1 MSILLSLLIFFFAVI
16 IHEYAH
22 GWVAWKLGDSTA
34 RIMGRLTL
42 NPIAHIDP
50 IGTIFL
56 PLFLII
62 THSPVLFG
70 WAKPVPV
77 DFFNLNNPK
86 KDMVWVGI
94 AGPAANIIFAIALSL
109 LLKLCR
115 GQACLSPT
123 ANYFL
128 ISVIT
133 SAIMANLVLAVFNL
147 LPIPP
152 LDGSRVAMGL
162 LPYNIGSEYAKI
174 EPYGFII
181 IFGLLWLGVINS
193 IIWPVVIFLARLLG
207 VNFGM

>member
-1 MSILLSLLIFFFAVI
+1 MNLLLSLCIFFFAVI

-34 RIMGRLTL
+34 RFMGRLTL

-50 IGTIFL
+50 VGTIFL

-70 WAKPVPV
+70 WAKPIPV

-86 KDMVWVGI
+86 RDMIWVGL

-109 LLKLCR
+109 LLKIPL
-115 GQACLSPT
+115 LT
-123 ANYFL
+123 ASQL
-128 ISVIT
+128 AVSVIT
-133 SAIMANLVLAVFNL
+133 TAITANLVLAVFNL

-152 LDGSRVAMGL
+152 LDGSRIAMGL
-162 LPYNIGSEYAKI
+162 TI
-174 EPYGFII
+174 
-181 IFGLLWLGVINS
+181 
-193 IIWPVVIFLARLLG
+193 
-207 VNFGM
+207 

>member
-1 MSILLSLLIFFFAVI
+1 MTVLLNLFIFFFAVI

-34 RIMGRLTL
+34 KFMGRLTL

-50 IGTIFL
+50 IGTIL
-56 PLFLII
+56 MPLLLLI

-77 DFFNLNNPK
+77 DFSNLNNPK
-86 KDMVWVGI
+86 KDMVWVGL
-94 AGPAANIIFAIALSL
+94 AGPAANIILAIALSL
-109 LLKLCR
+109 LLKIPLLT
-115 GQACLSPT
+115 GS
-123 ANYFL
+123 YFA

-152 LDGSRVAMGL
+152 LDGSRIAMGL
-162 LPYNIGSEYAKI
+162 LPYNLGIEYAKL

-181 IFGLLWLGVINS
+181 IFGLLWIGFINTV
-193 IIWPVVIFLARLLG
+193 IWPIVILLARLLG
-207 VNFGM
+207 VSFGM